1 MKMKT
6 MRITG
11 MRIRKTR
18 IRKTRIKQLRIKR
31 RIFFFSVVGLLSC
44 ALVRA
49 QGTPSN
55 NTAPGSSLPG
65 LGGLPLSLDGPG
77 YIEAGFSHNALTAG
91 NPSWNDFYARGM
103 VSGGRNAFTG
113 ELTRE
118 DRFGDSGWFYGLGL
132 TRTLSENWYAQVSA
146 GGSIGGFFLPRYR
159 TDGLINR
166 KLLRRRQL
174 VVTAGVGFD
183 QSKTVDKDLRGQ
195 VGAAYYFNF
204 PVVLQGGFTWTHAS
218 PGDILART
226 QYIAATQGHNKEHFI
241 SIRYEWGRE
250 GYEVI
255 GVPTAQVPAFN
266 VALDFPEHTVT
277 GTWRQ
282 WIGPNWGLNFNVE
295 QHQEPAYHRLGG
307 TVGVFL
313 DF

>member
-1 MKMKT
+1 MKT
-6 MRITG
+6 K
-11 MRIRKTR
+11 KTVVLKM
-18 IRKTRIKQLRIKR
+18 ILRIG
-31 RIFFFSVVGLLSC
+31 ILFFACLLSC
-44 ALVRA
+44 AIARA
-49 QGTPSN
+49 QTNSN
-55 NTAPGSSLPG
+55 TTTAPGSSLPG
-65 LGGLPLSLDGPG
+65 LGVLNLGLEGPG
-77 YIEAGFSHNALTAG
+77 FVEVGYGHSALSG
-91 NPSWNDFYARGM
+91 DNSDWNDVYLRGS
-103 VSGGRNAFTG
+103 VSGGRNVFNG
-113 ELTRE
+113 ELNHD
-118 DRFGDSGWFYGLGL
+118 DRFGDSGWYGGLGW
-132 TRTLSENWYAQVSA
+132 TRTLSENWFAQVSA
-146 GGSIGGFFLPRYR
+146 GASVGGFFLPRFR

-183 QSKTVDKDLRGQ
+183 QSKTVDNDIRGQ
-195 VGAAYYFNF
+195 AGAAYYFEKY
-204 PVVLQGGFTWTHAS
+204 PVVLQGGLTWTHAN

-226 QYIAATQGHNKEHFI
+226 QYIAATQGHDKEHFF
-241 SIRYEWGRE
+241 SLRYEWGRE

-255 GVPTAQVPAFN
+255 GPPTAQAPAFN
-266 VALDFPEHTVT
+266 VALDFPEHTVA